1 MRNLII
7 VFISLFTFCIGISG
21 QQKCKLNVG
30 SFNLRYDNEGDKD
43 DSWVHRKDM
52 AVSLVHFHDF
62 DVFGIQEGLIHQ
74 VKDLVK
80 DGMYT
85 FVGVGRDDGKE
96 AGEHAAFYLRKI
108 GLNYWTQEITG
119 CRRHRISL
127 LLAGMRNAGGFVLG
141 RS

>member
-62 DVFGIQEGLIHQ
+62 DVFGIQEGLIHK

-80 DGMYT
+80 DGTYT

-96 AGEHAAFYLRKI
+96 AGEHAAVLFKKDRFK
-108 GLNYWTQEITG
+108 
-119 CRRHRISL
+119 L
-127 LLAGMRNAGGFVLG
+127 LE
-141 RS
+141 

>member
-1 MRNLII
+1 
-7 VFISLFTFCIGISG
+7 
-21 QQKCKLNVG
+21 
-30 SFNLRYDNEGDKD
+30 
-43 DSWVHRKDM
+43 M

-62 DVFGIQEGLIHQ
+62 DVFGIKEGLIHQ

-80 DGMYT
+80 DGTYT
-85 FVGVGRDDGKE
+85 FVGVESDDGKE
-96 AGEHAAFYLRKI
+96 AGEHAAVLFKKDRFKL
-108 GLNYWTQEITG
+108 LDSEITG

>member
-1 MRNLII
+1 
-7 VFISLFTFCIGISG
+7 
-21 QQKCKLNVG
+21 
-30 SFNLRYDNEGDKD
+30 
-43 DSWVHRKDM
+43 M

-96 AGEHAAFYLRKI
+96 AGEHAAVLFKKDRFKLLDS
-108 GLNYWTQEITG
+108 GNYWLSETQDKP
-119 CRRHRISL
+119 SF
-127 LLAGMRNAGGFVLG
+127 AGMRNAGGFVLG

>member
-1 MRNLII
+1 MIHGYTAKTWRYLW
-7 VFISLFTFCIGISG
+7 FIS
-21 QQKCKLNVG
+21 
-30 SFNLRYDNEGDKD
+30 
-43 DSWVHRKDM
+43 
-52 AVSLVHFHDF
+52 HDF

-96 AGEHAAFYLRKI
+96 AGEHAAVLFKKDRFKLLDS
-108 GLNYWTQEITG
+108 GNYWLSETQDKPSFG
-119 CRRHRISL
+119 WDAQCRRV
-127 LLAGMRNAGGFVLG
+127 VLG